1 MDPFTELNMENFIN
15 QRKEGA
21 FTKLTLGN
29 TLHNTPPRTASNA
42 VMSGFFS
49 AINEDLNTPSN
60 QNYELQISFG
70 YVIIFIFDFKN
81 FFFTIQLTLF

>member
-1 MDPFTELNMENFIN
+1 MENFIN

-42 VMSGFFS
+42 VITGSFS

-70 YVIIFIFDFKN
+70 YVITFIFN
-81 FFFTIQLTLF
+81 SI